1 MRTAIAFT
9 VILLAVIGIL
19 WTLQR
24 KLIYFPS
31 AFVPEPHSIGLA
43 GAVPVTFPTSD
54 GLTLNGWFVTRT
66 ATPEF
71 VVLVF
76 NGNAGNRAHRAP
88 FADALARLGLATLIF
103 DYRGFGGN
111 PGAPTEHGLTLDA
124 RAARSYLL
132 TRPDVDAKRL
142 VYFGESLGTAVATE
156 LATEHPPAGLILRS
170 PFTSMTAVG
179 QHHYTW
185 LPVGLL
191 LRDRFA
197 TLERITGI
205 RAPLLVIA
213 GERDSIVPASQ
224 SREVFDAANEPK
236 SLLVI
241 PDANHNDDAL
251 FTGRAMFDGIIQFL
265 QNLQ

>member
-1 MRTAIAFT
+1 VRTAIT
-9 VILLAVIGIL
+9 VAAILLAIIGIV
-19 WTLQR
+19 WALQR

-31 AFVPEPHSIGLA
+31 AFVPEPQSIGLA
-43 GAVPVTFPTSD
+43 GVVPVSFPTSD

-66 ATPEF
+66 AAPRF

-88 FADALARLGLATLIF
+88 FADALARLGLAALIF

-111 PGAPTEHGLTLDA
+111 PGTPTEQGLTLDA
-124 RAARSYLL
+124 RAARRYLL
-132 TRPDVDAKRL
+132 TRPDVDATRL

-156 LATEHPPAGLILRS
+156 LAAEYPPAGLILRS

-185 LPVGLL
+185 LPVGWL

-197 TLERITGI
+197 TLERIASI
-205 RAPLLVIA
+205 RSPLLVIA
-213 GERDSIVPASQ
+213 GDRDSIVPPDL

-241 PDANHNDDAL
+241 PGADHNDDAL
-251 FTGRAMFDGIIQFL
+251 FTGRAMIEGIVQFL
-265 QNLQ
+265 QNLR